1 MSREEILKQMEHDLR
16 VLARNH
22 KVEVRIENPDVDG
35 DFLATLTGANVPLVN
50 DMRMLAEAY
59 GLVPAETVESDDGWG
74 YTSILIAPYEEVKEP
89 STMLRTLCGACKV
102 YEDLM
107 PVTV

>member
-22 KVEVRIENPDVDG
+22 KVDASIENPDEEG
-35 DFLATLTGANVPLVN
+35 DFVGTLTGTGVPLVN
-50 DMRMLAEAY
+50 DVRQLMEAY
-59 GLVPAETVESDDGWG
+59 GLHHEDTVECDYGWG
-74 YTSILIAPYEEVKEP
+74 FTCILITECHVVKEP
-89 STMLRTLCGACKV
+89 NTMLRTLCGAARV

-107 PVTV
+107 PAAV